1 MKSTNDEDRLYKV
14 RKKFQNAKGQMM
26 KSLSLLLYPQSSLF
40 SQLPSPQGTAI
51 INLLLILSE
60 NPHNSTLD
68 KTTG

>member
-14 RKKFQNAKGQMM
+14 KKKIQNAKGQMM
-26 KSLSLLLYPQSSLF
+26 KSLSLLYPQSSLF

-51 INLLLILSE
+51 MDLLLILSE
-60 NPHNSTLD
+60 VPHNSTLD